1 MYFKKGNK
9 QNRQLKKNVFLMGIG
24 DIYIFSWFNF
34 INYTSQMNFV
44 CLFFLSIKIT
54 QQNKI

>member
-1 MYFKKGNK
+1 MYLKRGNK

-44 CLFFLSIKIT
+44 CLFFFKYNPT
-54 QQNKI
+54 K

>member
-24 DIYIFSWFNF
+24 DTYIFSWFNF

-44 CLFFLSIKIT
+44 CLFFLSIKNNPT
-54 QQNKI
+54 K